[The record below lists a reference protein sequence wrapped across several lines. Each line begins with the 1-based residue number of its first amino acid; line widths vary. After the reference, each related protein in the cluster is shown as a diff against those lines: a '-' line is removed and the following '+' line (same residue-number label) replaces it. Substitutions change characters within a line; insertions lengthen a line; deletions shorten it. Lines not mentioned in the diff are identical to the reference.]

1 MPSTLSEKA
10 RAFLQE
16 RRFAVLATL
25 NKDGSPQL
33 TTMWYLLDENTII
46 MNTKAGRVK
55 DLNMKRDPRI
65 SICVEDGYNY
75 VTISGNVEMDED
87 QETAHRDIYRLA
99 ARYDG
104 EENAKQQM
112 EKQFSK
118 EHRITLRLKC
128 ENVIE
133 RL

>member
-33 TTMWYLLDENTII
+33 ATMWYLRDENTII

-65 SICVEDGYNY
+65 SICVEHGYNY

-87 QETAHRDIYRLA
+87 QETAFFFQAEDGIRDVAVTGVQTCALPI
-99 ARYDG
+99 
-104 EENAKQQM
+104 
-112 EKQFSK
+112 
-118 EHRITLRLKC
+118 
-128 ENVIE
+128 
-133 RL
+133 